1 MTSDSFLDFC
11 YLCTFFVYISNF
23 VLCLRF
29 SVHADGS
36 ICSQAETEG
45 SCSELSTCI
54 RDGALG
60 EGKPQAATLT
70 DVTED
75 DLCLSNTVVRP
86 QSEPQ
91 PEKTTSAHIETEPTI
106 NVVSF
111 YGRKKTCA
119 TVPPVEVRPRRSR
132 RLPSRLN
139 D

>member
-1 MTSDSFLDFC
+1 
-11 YLCTFFVYISNF
+11 
-23 VLCLRF
+23 LRF

-45 SCSELSTCI
+45 SRSELSTCV

-60 EGKPQAATLT
+60 EGEPQAATLT

-75 DLCLSNTVVRP
+75 DLCLSTVVRP
-86 QSEPQ
+86 QSELQ
-91 PEKTTSAHIETEPTI
+91 PEKTTSADIETEPTI

-119 TVPPVEVRPRRSR
+119 TVPVEVEVRPRRSR